1 MRCKNCPFCYFDNA
15 ENGWYCEFE
24 IYEEN
29 AKGETGCK
37 YNLKTLKKMKKELEK
52 EREKEIERK

>member
-15 ENGWYCEFE
+15 ENGYYCKFN

-29 AKGETGCK
+29 AKGEPGCK
-37 YNLKTLKKMKKELEK
+37 YTRKTLDKFNKETYK
-52 EREKEIERK
+52 EERKQK